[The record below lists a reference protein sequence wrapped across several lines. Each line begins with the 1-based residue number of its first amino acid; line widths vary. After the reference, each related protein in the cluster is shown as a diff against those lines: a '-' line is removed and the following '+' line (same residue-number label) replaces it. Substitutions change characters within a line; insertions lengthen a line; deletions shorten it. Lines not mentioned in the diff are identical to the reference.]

1 MINDDSE
8 LQNIAEETVKVGKS
22 ITKDCNSNVTVP
34 GIVSRYSNLNEK
46 VRSVD
51 RLLQIY
57 WRNMDVFLAMRI

>member
-46 VRSVD
+46 GDLS
-51 RLLQIY
+51 I
-57 WRNMDVFLAMRI
+57 VFYKFTDEIWTFFWP

>member
-46 VRSVD
+46 MRSVD

-57 WRNMDVFLAMRI
+57 